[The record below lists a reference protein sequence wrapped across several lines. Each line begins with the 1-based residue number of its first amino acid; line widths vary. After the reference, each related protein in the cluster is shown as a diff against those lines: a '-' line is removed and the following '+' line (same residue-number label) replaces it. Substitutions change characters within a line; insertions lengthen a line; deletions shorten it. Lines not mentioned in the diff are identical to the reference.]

1 MLVNLLHDLQPSKTN
16 SRQHVS
22 LKLARIFFFSPH
34 ETSWSF
40 KSILNRKKPVLV
52 AIYCRSEVNEASKG
66 SRTEAVIT
74 ELESGSERG
83 LDLEC
88 LINSEFLHFWLSRSL
103 RNVGGIQTQP
113 HSCLWPL
120 IYWFV
125 RLDTNSVLLFLS
137 LNMNFHQPSL
147 SDLY

>member
-1 MLVNLLHDLQPSKTN
+1 MIY
-16 SRQHVS
+16 SRV
-22 LKLARIFFFSPH
+22 KRTVANTWVWNWPGFFFFSPH

-74 ELESGSERG
+74 ESESGSERG

-103 RNVGGIQTQP
+103 RSVGGIQTQP